1 MDHCHVIVKAD
12 TTWKED
18 LDWIFKKS
26 GIDIHWFIF
35 TTDTLYL
42 VECTLSIIRTND
54 QAKQSSRDV
63 EFIVYCMLE
72 ALCIVYVQ
80 ALMYLFG
87 SFCMGVF
94 FLIFF
99 LHVFFFIL

>member
-1 MDHCHVIVKAD
+1 MIKRNKV
-12 TTWKED
+12 
-18 LDWIFKKS
+18 L
-26 GIDIHWFIF
+26 
-35 TTDTLYL
+35 
-42 VECTLSIIRTND
+42 
-54 QAKQSSRDV
+54 RDV

-94 FLIFF
+94 FFNFIFYMY
-99 LHVFFFIL
+99 FF

>member
-1 MDHCHVIVKAD
+1 M
-12 TTWKED
+12 
-18 LDWIFKKS
+18 
-26 GIDIHWFIF
+26 
-35 TTDTLYL
+35 YM
-42 VECTLSIIRTND
+42 SIIRTND

-94 FLIFF
+94 FLFF
-99 LHVFFFIL
+99 LFSTCIFYFYFVSVFTVLSLVTCLDRPM

>member
-1 MDHCHVIVKAD
+1 M
-12 TTWKED
+12 
-18 LDWIFKKS
+18 
-26 GIDIHWFIF
+26 
-35 TTDTLYL
+35 YM
-42 VECTLSIIRTND
+42 SIIRTNN
-54 QAKQSSRDV
+54 QAEQSSRDV

-94 FLIFF
+94 FLILFSTCIF
-99 LHVFFFIL
+99 YFYFVSVFTVLSLVTCLDRPM

>member
-1 MDHCHVIVKAD
+1 MYM
-12 TTWKED
+12 
-18 LDWIFKKS
+18 S
-26 GIDIHWFIF
+26 M
-35 TTDTLYL
+35 
-42 VECTLSIIRTND
+42 IRTND

-80 ALMYLFG
+80 AFMYLCG

-94 FLIFF
+94 FQFF
-99 LHVFFFIL
+99 LFLFFVSVFTILSLVTCLDRPM